1 MSAPRTRRSISTTE
15 IVVWTYAIVEAAAIA
30 AILWLR

>member
-1 MSAPRTRRSISTTE
+1 MSVPRTRRSMSVTE
-15 IVVWTYAIVEAAAIA
+15 IAVWTYAIVEAAAIA